1 MKCEI
6 CGASKAV
13 IHIQQVIGKERVDL
27 HLCEEC
33 AMERGIGGG
42 TGGGDH
48 LELSISNMLNGLVDI
63 RNVKEKKNAV
73 CPQCGLNWESIRKR
87 EKIGCVECYTT
98 FSREIHFL
106 LEKMGAQPSHRGK
119 LPKRLNTYKK
129 FLFDVVKLKEGLERA
144 LKREDYEK
152 AVRIRD
158 RIRDLE
164 KSSEDG

>member
-1 MKCEI
+1 
-6 CGASKAV
+6 
-13 IHIQQVIGKERVDL
+13 
-27 HLCEEC
+27 
-33 AMERGIGGG
+33 
-42 TGGGDH
+42 
-48 LELSISNMLNGLVDI
+48 
-63 RNVKEKKNAV
+63 
-73 CPQCGLNWESIRKR
+73 
-87 EKIGCVECYTT
+87 VECYTT